1 MLNFVGATGGESR
14 RPVVRLLVKVAW
26 YVNGERVCVWVK
38 ERERERGNVVYLKK
52 DDYCRELSRF

>member
-26 YVNGERVCVWVK
+26 YVNGERVCVWVI
-38 ERERERGNVVYLKK
+38 EREVT
-52 DDYCRELSRF
+52 SFT

>member
-38 ERERERGNVVYLKK
+38 EREREVT
-52 DDYCRELSRF
+52 SFT

>member
-26 YVNGERVCVWVK
+26 YVNGERVCVWVI
-38 ERERERGNVVYLKK
+38 ERERGNVVYLKK

>member
-38 ERERERGNVVYLKK
+38 ERERGNVVYLKK